1 MNKSQPYKTKSG
13 PNRPP
18 GHEVKD
24 ANVKIIIILTLF
36 FLLSSVVMH
45 GLLWGVLKQMSH
57 NISRL
62 DDWATSQPKFQG
74 TSLTA
79 PPTNFPKLQ
88 MSPQADF
95 SQFRRREE
103 ALLNSY
109 GWVDRDRGIARI
121 PINAAM
127 DLVLKKGLPT
137 RKDDKQPSTNS
148 SPLQLQQERARSQET
163 PK

>member
-1 MNKSQPYKTKSG
+1 MNKAQPYKTTTSPK
-13 PNRPP
+13 PP
-18 GHEVKD
+18 RGHEVKD

-45 GLLWGVLKQMSH
+45 GLLWGLLKQMSH

-62 DDWATSQPKFQG
+62 DDWATSQPIFKG
-74 TSLTA
+74 TSLTT
-79 PPTNFPKLQ
+79 PPTNFPRLQ
-88 MSPQADF
+88 ISPQADF
-95 SQFRRREE
+95 SQFRRHED

-121 PINAAM
+121 PLDAAM
-127 DLVLKKGLPT
+127 DLVLKKGVPT
-137 RKDDKQPSTNS
+137 RLNGKQSATNS
-148 SPLQLQQERARSQET
+148 SPLQLQQERARSQEA